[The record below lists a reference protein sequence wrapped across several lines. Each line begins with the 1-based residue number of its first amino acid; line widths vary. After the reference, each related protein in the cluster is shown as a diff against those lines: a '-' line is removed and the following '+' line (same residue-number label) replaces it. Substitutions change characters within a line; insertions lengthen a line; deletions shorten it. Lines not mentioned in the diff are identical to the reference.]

1 MKAKVVENLCIG
13 CGACAALVPDEFE
26 ISEQGVA
33 HSLNDQVKEENK
45 ELALDAKDNCPT
57 SAISIEERN

>member
-26 ISEQGVA
+26 LNDSGVA
-33 HSLNDQVKEENK
+33 YAKNETVKEDIQDDVKTAME
-45 ELALDAKDNCPT
+45 NCPT
-57 SAISIEERN
+57 GAISIEE

>member
-26 ISEQGVA
+26 LNDSGVA
-33 HSLNDQVKEENK
+33 YAKNETVKEDLQDDVKTAME
-45 ELALDAKDNCPT
+45 NCPT
-57 SAISIEERN
+57 GAINIEE